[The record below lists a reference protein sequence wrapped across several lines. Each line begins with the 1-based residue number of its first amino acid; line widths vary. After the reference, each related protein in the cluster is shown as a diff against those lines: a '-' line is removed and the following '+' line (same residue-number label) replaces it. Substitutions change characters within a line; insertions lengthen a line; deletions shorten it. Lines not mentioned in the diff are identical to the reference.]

1 MALIIVFNSV
11 VKPTYNE
18 LVASPCVYTYVYTLC
33 VKVILY
39 LHVYSNDCID
49 PHQINNEKCDYPL
62 LVVKYVSLFWV
73 FTILDQI
80 RDISVCVCLCICSYL
95 IIYICACVCENPEK
109 IQKSFTTHGI
119 GFAFSI
125 LFGWYVIYNYIY
137 KCKY

>member
-95 IIYICACVCENPEK
+95 IIYIYMCVCVCVKTPRR
-109 IQKSFTTHGI
+109 
-119 GFAFSI
+119 
-125 LFGWYVIYNYIY
+125 Y
-137 KCKY
+137 KNHLPLME

>member
-73 FTILDQI
+73 LTILDQI

-95 IIYICACVCENPEK
+95 IIYIYVCVKNPEK

-137 KCKY
+137 I